1 MVFVHGVFAC
11 LNLLMGSFLE
21 NFTNLYTGI
30 QSNMIKG
37 MWCQVKKKLKA
48 VDMTDVR
55 SKLPG
60 Y

>member
-11 LNLLMGSFLE
+11 LNLLIVNFLE

-37 MWCQVKKKLKA
+37 MWCRVKDEA
-48 VDMTDVR
+48 EG
-55 SKLPG
+55 SG
-60 Y
+60 HG